1 MTTYRIHRAI
11 IFLVLGLLFFACK
24 PTIPGDAIQPD
35 DMEDLLYDYYVAQ
48 GINSDYSQGTDYRLQ
63 YNYGLVFKKYG
74 VTEAQFDSSMVYYY
88 NHLEDLY
95 KIYERVQ
102 KRLSEDALKLGA
114 SSSEVERYM
123 THSLSGDTADIWTAR
138 RHQILFPQ
146 SPYNIYQFS
155 LKADTACHSNDSYM
169 LTFGCS
175 FLVQSGSRN
184 ATALL
189 SVVYEND
196 SIITQ
201 SISVPLM
208 GIAKVNIPICSLRP
222 KEFKGYLYMGM
233 RQGQDNDNDM
243 CMFMADH
250 IQLIRFHH
258 PELSATEA
266 QTDADKNASL
276 TTDTIRHKPDSLKP
290 KIHKLGERPV
300 TSKLDADPSNQRK
313 IEPLTKKQ

>member
-1 MTTYRIHRAI
+1 MTTYRVHRMILLA
-11 IFLVLGLLFFACK
+11 LGLLFVACK
-24 PTIPGDAIQPD
+24 PTIPGDVIQPD

-48 GINSDYSQGTDYRLQ
+48 GIRSDYSQGEDYRLQ
-63 YNYGLVFKKYG
+63 YNHGLVFKKYG

-102 KRLSEDALKLGA
+102 KRLSEDAVELGA

-155 LKADTACHSNDSYM
+155 QKADTACHSNDSYM

-184 ATALL
+184 ATVLL

-196 SIITQ
+196 SVITQ
-201 SISVPLM
+201 SMSVPMM
-208 GIAKVNIPICSLRP
+208 GIAKLNIPICSLRP

-258 PELSATEA
+258 PELSATETS
-266 QTDADKNASL
+266 QEADQPASVTSDSTKL
-276 TTDTIRHKPDSLKP
+276 HSDSLKP
-290 KIHKLGERPV
+290 RVHKLGERPV
-300 TSKLDADPSNQRK
+300 PVKPDAGPSNQRR
-313 IEPLTKKQ
+313 IEPLTKK

>member
-1 MTTYRIHRAI
+1 MTTYRVHRMILLAI
-11 IFLVLGLLFFACK
+11 GLLLVACK
-24 PTIPGDAIQPD
+24 PTIPGDVIQPD

-48 GINSDYSQGTDYRLQ
+48 GIRSDHSQGEDYRLQ
-63 YNYGLVFKKYG
+63 YNHGLVFKKYG

-102 KRLSEDALKLGA
+102 KRLSEDAVELGA

-138 RHQILFPQ
+138 RHHILFPQ
-146 SPYNIYQFS
+146 SPYNVYQFS
-155 LKADTACHSNDSYM
+155 QKADTACHKNDSYM

-184 ATALL
+184 ATVLL

-196 SIITQ
+196 SVITQ
-201 SISVPLM
+201 SISVPMM
-208 GIAKVNIPICSLRP
+208 GIAKLNIPICSLRP

-258 PELSATEA
+258 PELSATETP
-266 QTDADKNASL
+266 QEADQQASVTSD
-276 TTDTIRHKPDSLKP
+276 TTKLNSDSLKP
-290 KIHKLGERPV
+290 RIHKLGERPV
-300 TSKLDADPSNQRK
+300 PVKPDAEPLNQRR
-313 IEPLTKKQ
+313 IEPLTKK